1 MLSIVRKR
9 KMLLM
14 ILLPLCLMV
23 GGCSNLISP
32 SPSWPTNLEVTE
44 LSDGGVCFSP
54 DSAKHLAEFK
64 ADLEAW

>member
-1 MLSIVRKR
+1 
-9 KMLLM
+9 M

-54 DSAKHLAEFK
+54 DSAKRLAEFK